1 MANPGGNYNRN
12 YVRKRKYIRD
22 KKRARIRGI
31 KRRLKLKENHET
43 PKTKKEIREE
53 KKSENILKAMNT
65 TAEEIHNLLYSR
77 KEKLRKKRRNQK
89 RKRYIKQDNKDMD
102 IEKDEEKK

>member
-31 KRRLKLKENHET
+31 KRRLKLEENHET
-43 PKTKKEIREE
+43 PKTKKEIIQ
-53 KKSENILKAMNT
+53 KK
-65 TAEEIHNLLYSR
+65 
-77 KEKLRKKRRNQK
+77 RKK
-89 RKRYIKQDNKDMD
+89 D
-102 IEKDEEKK
+102 

>member
-31 KRRLKLKENHET
+31 KRRLKLEENHET
-43 PKTKKEIREE
+43 PKTQKAIREE